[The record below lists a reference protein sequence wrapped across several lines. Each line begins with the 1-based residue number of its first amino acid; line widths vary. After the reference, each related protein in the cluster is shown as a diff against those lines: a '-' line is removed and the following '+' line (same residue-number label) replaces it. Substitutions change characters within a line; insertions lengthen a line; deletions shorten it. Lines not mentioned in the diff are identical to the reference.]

1 MRGTWITVPSRSFV
15 NGSASTTSTHQRCRT
30 RTLPHPSTACAKS
43 ARWRAARCPLRSGSC
58 RATRTRA
65 MSRPTPNAADHHLP
79 LPRRR
84 SPRRLGPPVRTQ
96 RRPGCWVG
104 PRSVGTVRAVHP
116 RAAWHGPKRGRAPLM
131 PRCSRVEG
139 FILASLGLQLRLPGI
154 PPDVSISGRT
164 DLSGR
169 SRAR

>member
-1 MRGTWITVPSRSFV
+1 MRGTWITVPSRSSI
-15 NGSASTTSTHQRCRT
+15 NGCASTTSTHQRCRT